1 MINITSKMATD
12 TVTDMKGN
20 IVKMEVDYSE
30 TCDKKIPE
38 CVEMAKVSKEVNVYI
53 MCFTKSFAHGKIH
66 SEASRRLFSLKL
78 CIANV
83 IVYKTNITGDALQS
97 LNFVRIL
104 ITSYI

>member
-53 MCFTKSFAHGKIH
+53 MCFTKSFAQGKIH

-78 CIANV
+78 CIADV

>member
-1 MINITSKMATD
+1 MSKMATD

-38 CVEMAKVSKEVNVYI
+38 CVEMAKVGKEVSVYI
-53 MCFTKSFAHGKIH
+53 MCFRKSFAHGKIH